1 MFKRQNFCHIAS
13 NNRNNVK
20 VGVFVYRTTDDVTTV
35 TTSGYFNERIID
47 INLHDLIIH
56 EQINIA
62 DTTIVERNVLCVI
75 RRTADNVETKVIKS
89 NWEVQIEQA
98 IDNINQQ
105 LANLALSD
113 LTDVTV
119 SSPTVGQ
126 YLRWN
131 GVEWINMDGDGGGG
145 SGVWGAITGDI
156 NDQADLQTAL
166 SGKAN
171 VDLDNLSATGQAKFD
186 AKANVDMDNLT
197 STGQN
202 IANWSSNVTNCITE
216 IPQDIKLELNA
227 GVLTLK
233 AGSKVYIPNGFE
245 SDNVTPKFDEV
256 TIANDITFTETT
268 YTYDYLCFVHSNNTT
283 NKELPTQCY
292 SGTTAPTGQTY
303 MNWYDTSTN
312 LVKRTSDGGSTWT
325 SGYSLPIC
333 FIQTTAGVGITNIK
347 HTFNGSGY
355 IGSTVFALLD
365 KGQIADGRNTDG
377 TLKSTAVSQT
387 SVAILE
393 VQDVSRADVAI
404 FIKSDHTLQAWG
416 RDGGNVVSLA
426 TKPAVAPITFCRAYI
441 EDENLWYHSYATTD
455 WEARDG
461 TDEIVEI
468 CAVTTDANRRITD
481 FRPKYVFR
489 ADMNNSITGISQI
502 MNLLYPVGAIYI
514 GTQATCP
521 LATLIP
527 GSTWQQIQGRYLL
540 ASGTIAGTSETVT
553 AGNTVAAGLPNVY
566 ATLQAARRGSNTT
579 QTGCMWWGGTAAHK
593 AGDSGGNV
601 SWDDQLYLAANLS
614 SSVYGQ
620 STTVRPT
627 AYAVNVWVRTA

>member
-62 DTTIVERNVLCVI
+62 DSTIVERNVLCVI
-75 RRTADNVETKVIKS
+75 KRTADNVETKVIKS
-89 NWEVQIEQA
+89 HWEVQIEQE

-105 LANLALSD
+105 LANLALDD
-113 LTDVTV
+113 LADVTI
-119 SSPTVGQ
+119 STPTVGQ

-131 GVEWINMDGDGGGG
+131 GAEWINMDGDGGGG

-156 NDQADLQTAL
+156 TDQADLQAAL
-166 SGKAN
+166 SDKAN
-171 VDLDNLSATGQAKFD
+171 VDLDNLSATGEARFD

-197 STGQN
+197 SVGQN
-202 IANWSSNVTNCITE
+202 IANWSSNVTNCVAE

-227 GVLTLK
+227 GALTVK
-233 AGSKVYIPNGFE
+233 AGSKIYVPNG
-245 SDNVTPKFDEV
+245 VGTFDEL
-256 TIANDITFTETT
+256 T
-268 YTYDYLCFVHSNNTT
+268 TT
-283 NKELPTQCY
+283 NDLTGTGYSNLQGMVFVTTDGNGFWFTGLSQISSGV
-292 SGTTAPTGQTY
+292 SGTLGSG
-303 MNWYDTSTN
+303 NVWYDTTNNKIYRST
-312 LVKRTSDGGSTWT
+312 DGSSWDTEVGFPVAKVSC
-325 SGYSLPIC
+325 SG
-333 FIQTTAGVGITNIK
+333 GNIVSIDRV
-347 HTFNGSGY
+347 FNGSGY
-355 IGSTVFALLD
+355 IGSLVFALLD
-365 KGQIADGRNTDG
+365 KGQIADGRNADG

-387 SVAILE
+387 SIVTFE
-393 VQDVSRADVAI
+393 VQDISRADVAI
-404 FIKSDHTLQAWG
+404 FIKSDHTLLAWG

-426 TKPAVAPITFCRAYI
+426 TKPAVAPTTYCRAYI
-441 EDENLWYHSYATTD
+441 EDENLWYHSYATTA

-481 FRPKYVFR
+481 FRPKSVFR

-514 GTQATCP
+514 GTQGTCP

-527 GSTWQQIQGRYLL
+527 GSTWSQIQGRYLL
-540 ASGTIAGTSETVT
+540 ASGTIAGTSEYAATGT
-553 AGNTVAAGLPNVY
+553 YIAAGLPDIWFDF
-566 ATLQAARRGSNTT
+566 QAHNSYGTSNPAVSGCMTISGASNGVGWNGTSNTRT
-579 QTGCMWWGGTAAHK
+579 SYYFRPWMQ
-593 AGDSGGNV
+593 
-601 SWDDQLYLAANLS
+601 
-614 SSVYGQ
+614 SSVYAQ
-620 STTVRPT
+620 STTVRPP